1 MIKNIIGN
9 ILQIQWN
16 TPVEEMKFEGDDTWG
31 RDVNGEVCSL
41 MLTLKGKAET
51 GSDFLD
57 VNQMNASPIS
67 DNHRLESLGLV
78 EQFPESQRQFFLDD
92 KILFD
97 YRVKKSVIDL
107 AGCTQIQF
115 SESVAVFVNSLGTIQ
130 FVLISGLETFD
141 FYPSSPND
149 KSFRL
154 VDFATNR
161 REEIWH
167 FFALSCLY
175 QYDCSL
181 DEYKSAI
188 DIGRS
193 LLKDEELPEGLK
205 EYIEDSVAFWEDIIE
220 DDFG

>member
-9 ILQIQWN
+9 ILQIQWA
-16 TPVEEMKFEGDDTWG
+16 TPVQGMKFEGDDTWG
-31 RDVNGEVCSL
+31 RDVNGELCCL

-57 VNQMNASPIS
+57 INQINASRIS
-67 DNHRLESLGLV
+67 DHNRSESFV
-78 EQFPESQRQFFLDD
+78 WVNEFPESQRQFFLDD

-97 YRVKKSVIDL
+97 YRVEKSTVDL
-107 AGCTQIQF
+107 AKCKPIEL
-115 SESVAVFVNSLGTIQ
+115 SESVAVYVNSVGIIQ
-130 FVLISGLETFD
+130 FILISGIETFD
-141 FYPSSPND
+141 FYPNSPSE
-149 KSFRL
+149 KSFKL
-154 VDFATNR
+154 KEFDGSK

-175 QYDCSL
+175 QYDCTL

-188 DIGRS
+188 DIGKS
-193 LLKDEELPEGLK
+193 LLKDEGLPESLK
-205 EYIEDSVAFWEDIIE
+205 EYIEESIEFWEDIIE